1 MNQWI
6 DFRELR
12 SKLRFQDVLRLYRVE
27 LNQKGDQLVGPCPL
41 PNHPKGDYSPSFSA
55 NAERGIFQCFRCKA
69 RGNLLDFAGLM
80 EGIDLRNGAELRR
93 VAAKLL
99 ATISPPEPQS
109 PRHNELRGTQ
119 PEPAEKRVLVN
130 EPLDFELKGLDATHP
145 WLLRSGLSPETIAY
159 FGLGVTQRGYLKGR
173 LAIPL
178 HNLQGK
184 LVGYAGR
191 ILDDSQ
197 ISPVNPKYLF
207 PEARER
213 NGLVHRFDPGEI
225 LYNGHRALGNID
237 RLVIA
242 DEPELVWRSH
252 QRRLGTVV
260 GLIGVQTN
268 PENLKLVLRGI
279 KNGEA
284 VRYHAATPPPEFFW
298 KALGSEHPLFWVGT
312 GRLAQVAV
320 G

>member
-27 LNQKGDQLVGPCPL
+27 LTQKGDQLVGPCPL
-41 PNHPKGDYSPSFSA
+41 PNHPKGDHSPSFSA

-99 ATISPPEPQS
+99 ATISPPEPPS
-109 PRHNELRGTQ
+109 PRHTEQRGTQ

-130 EPLDFELKGLDATHP
+130 EPLDFELKGLDAKHP
-145 WLLRSGLSPETIAY
+145 WILRSGLSPETIAY
-159 FGLGVTQRGYLKGR
+159 FGLGVAQRGYLKGR

-178 HNLQGK
+178 HNLEGK

-191 ILDDSQ
+191 ILDESQ
-197 ISPVNPKYLF
+197 ISPENPKYLF
-207 PEARER
+207 PENRER
-213 NGLVHRFDPGEI
+213 NGVIHRFDTGEI
-225 LYNGHRALGNID
+225 LYNAHRVSGRLD
-237 RLVIA
+237 KLVIV
-242 DEPELVWRSH
+242 DEPELVWRAY
-252 QRRLGTVV
+252 QGQLGTVV
-260 GLIGVQTN
+260 GLIGAQVT
-268 PENLKLVLRGI
+268 PESLKFVLRGL
-279 KNGEA
+279 KNGEP
-284 VRYHAATPPPEFFW
+284 VRYHAATPPPEILW
-298 KALGSEHPLFWVGT
+298 KALGTEHPILWVGT
-312 GRLAQVAV
+312 GRPAQMAA